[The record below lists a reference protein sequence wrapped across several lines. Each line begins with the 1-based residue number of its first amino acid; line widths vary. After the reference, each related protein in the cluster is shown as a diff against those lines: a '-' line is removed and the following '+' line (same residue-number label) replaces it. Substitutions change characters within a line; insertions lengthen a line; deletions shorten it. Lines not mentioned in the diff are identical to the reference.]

1 MNAAESPATPI
12 ETSTP
17 YVAWG
22 PVIAGAIA
30 ASALSFVLLT
40 FGSALGLAI
49 ASPSPTWRD
58 ASVGLAFLSGV
69 FVLLTAVVSFGVG
82 GYLAGRLRPHM
93 AAGSPDAGEFRDGVH
108 GLLVWALGVALGA
121 FLAAVPAGGTVVR
134 SLPGAAS
141 PSLTSAETL
150 VAYDLDRLLRAD
162 RVPPEVELTH
172 SRAE

>member
-82 GYLAGRLRPHM
+82 GYLAGRLRPRG
-93 AAGSPDAGEFRDGVH
+93 AVAGLDEGEFRDGVH
-108 GLLVWALGVALGA
+108 GLLVWGLAVGLGA
-121 FLAAVPAGGTVVR
+121 LLAAVTAGSTVVR

-141 PSLTSAETL
+141 PSLTSAEPII
-150 VAYDLDRLLRAD
+150 AYDL
-162 RVPPEVELTH
+162 
-172 SRAE
+172 